1 MSVFR
6 GESKLFPRQS
16 AAVNAPLVDS
26 RYPGQRS
33 GDIPDWRS
41 GIELDISEEVY
52 FGGTYYRVGEHHVSD
67 VSIATDIGAGRLIA
81 FAGTGVGT
89 TFTTATDVISV
100 ASNGQTA
107 FTTSTAYVASGF
119 IALFV
124 NGIQYNIGTSFTLV
138 GTVLTWLDVPIVLV
152 GPAPGPADV
161 ITVIYEV

>member
-41 GIELDISEEVY
+41 GLELDVNEEVY
-52 FGGTYYRVGEHHVSD
+52 FGGTYYRVTENHVSD
-67 VSIATDIGAGRLIA
+67 ASIATDIGAGRLIA
-81 FAGTGVGT
+81 FAGTGFSSFNTV
-89 TFTTATDVISV
+89 TDVISV

-138 GTVLTWLDVPIVLV
+138 GTALTWLDVPIVLV